1 MTQFQNGPT
10 LSGSLYNGETNAN
23 CLNINPSIDYQLT
36 ITTFTKPSNNNP
48 ISVKISNL
56 FEIYLE
62 IYLFYLIKIPY
73 RPFKFNQR

>member
-36 ITTFTKPSNNNP
+36 ITTFTKPSNNNS

-56 FEIYLE
+56 FEI
-62 IYLFYLIKIPY
+62 LFRQK
-73 RPFKFNQR
+73 KFFF